1 MSFKKVL
8 MIMMAV
14 VMCYSFCSISQAQEQ
29 QTYTICGVHPFTGR
43 FAFAGIHGQD
53 AMKDAVDMANEA
65 GGINGKKL
73 LYYWKDGEY
82 KDDVGIAAFKSLQ
95 SQYKPQLMW
104 GQSTG
109 MTKALAPEIKE
120 RYKVL
125 YSAYTFAN
133 VAANPK
139 ENPFLFIPGPTY
151 DEQFAVLLK
160 YIAKQKPGANVAFF
174 YSDTEFGRE
183 PIPFAREYAKKLGLN
198 VVAEEVTKVGGVDVT
213 TEILDMKQKNAEF
226 CIFQGYVSDPIQKVM
241 KQAKDYGL
249 KCQFMGTFW
258 STEKLLLDQLGPLAD
273 EYIGVTAYS
282 YYYQDEYP
290 MIKKIRE
297 WNLKHNPKAAEYR
310 TQAYMQVFMGTT
322 LMIEALKRADKGGPV
337 TGESLAAA
345 FQSIK
350 NFDVGGLMPPVTIK
364 GNSIPVGR
372 VVRGNSKTMR
382 FDPITD
388 WIVLDL

>member
-1 MSFKKVL
+1 MKKALWFV
-8 MIMMAV
+8 V
-14 VMCYSFCSISQAQEQ
+14 VMVMFLGVYQICQAQP
-29 QTYTICGVHPFTGR
+29 TYTLGAVHPFTGR
-43 FAFAGIHGQD
+43 FAFAGIMGQD

-73 LYYWKDGEY
+73 QYFWKDGEY
-82 KDDVGIAAFKSLQ
+82 KDDVGIAAFKSLYT
-95 SQYKPQLMW
+95 QYKPQVMW

-109 MTKALAPEIKE
+109 MTKALGPEIKD

-125 YSAYTFAN
+125 YSAYTFTDM
-133 VAANPK
+133 AANPK
-139 ENPFLFIPGPTY
+139 ENPYLFIPGPTY
-151 DEQFAVLLK
+151 AEQFAVLLN

-174 YSDTEFGRE
+174 YGDHEFGRE
-183 PIPFAREYAKKLGLN
+183 PIPFAREYAKKLGLK
-198 VVAEEVTKVGGVDVT
+198 VVAEEVTKSGGVDVT
-213 TEILDMKQKNAEF
+213 TNILNMKQKNVEF
-226 CIFQGYVSDPIQKVM
+226 CIFQGYIADPIQNVI
-241 KQAKDYGL
+241 KQSKDYGL

-258 STEKLLLDQLGPLAD
+258 STEKHLLDALGPMSD

-282 YYYQDEYP
+282 FYYQEQYP

-297 WNLKHNPKAAEYR
+297 WVKKHNPKGADYR
-310 TQAYMQVFMGTT
+310 SQAYMQVFMGTT
-322 LMIEALKRADKGGPV
+322 LMIEALKRADKAGPV
-337 TGESLAAA
+337 TGESLVKA

-372 VVRGNSKTMR
+372 VVRGNSKTKQ

-388 WIVLDL
+388 WIILDL